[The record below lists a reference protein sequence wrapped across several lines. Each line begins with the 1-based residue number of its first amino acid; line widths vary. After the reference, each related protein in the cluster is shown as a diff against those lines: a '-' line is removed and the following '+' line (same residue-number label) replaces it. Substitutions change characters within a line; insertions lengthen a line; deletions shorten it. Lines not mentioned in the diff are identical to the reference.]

1 MKISQALDKVDEKQI
16 FIPAFQREYVWKRDD
31 AKQLIDSLIREYPTG
46 TMLTW
51 ETSNPPELKGPFKYS
66 PTQGSVKLLL
76 DGQQR
81 ITTLYM
87 LIRGEI
93 PPYYTQD
100 DIIHPI
106 MGLHVN
112 LETLELSYYM
122 KKRMEGN
129 PLWQD
134 ITAIF
139 QRQIRARDVV
149 RALEDNGVEVNRE
162 LEDLIDD
169 NMRNIENIV
178 EREFPEQIIPPK
190 ATVKEAI
197 DIFYKVNASGVALT
211 DAELALAQIS
221 GYWPEARDSIKAK
234 IAELAQHGFVLKLDF
249 MVYAL
254 LGCMY
259 NMGSDMKKLHA
270 NENLEAVYDNDGKLV
285 REGIKDVWHKLEKYT
300 LDYVMNLMR
309 SKAYVDH
316 TSEINSIYALIPIIS
331 FCYNH
336 HDEAIPEPQLWRI
349 IKWFYYSQ
357 IRARYVSQLP
367 QKLDFDL
374 RIIKE
379 KDHPFEELLGVI
391 AEDRRLKVVPEEFI
405 GRTISHPL
413 FALMKWYFKSKGA
426 TCFTTGLGLHKN
438 MGEKYQLENDHIFPS
453 AILKKHGYSRD
464 NRIKYQMAQ
473 ELTNRA
479 ILTQTANR
487 KKSDN
492 SADEYLSSIKEMSPN
507 ALQKQ
512 CIPEEENL
520 WKLENFEEFLNK
532 RRATL
537 AKEFNSFLNGLASVD
552 DESYGEMTTEEL
564 IQQGE
569 SEELEFKQSLRWGS
583 TDKADIK
590 KAQFIIMKTIAGFA
604 NSDGGILLIGV
615 TDEGES
621 LGLETDYDSLNG
633 NKDEFELHLGQL
645 IDATFGKV
653 FRKNN
658 IKIKF
663 PVINDN
669 EICHIE
675 IKNNKTAIVLHDI
688 NKNGQK
694 IEKFYLRSG
703 NATQELSMAEASEYI
718 ESQFDAV

>member
-16 FIPAFQREYVWKRDD
+16 FIPAFQREYVWKRED

-51 ETSNPPELKGPFKYS
+51 ETSSPPELKGPFKYS

-87 LIRGEI
+87 LIRGSI
-93 PPYYTQD
+93 PPYYTQE
-100 DIIHPI
+100 DITRPI

-112 LETLELSYYM
+112 LESLELSYYM

-134 ITAIF
+134 ITSIF
-139 QRQIRARDVV
+139 QRKIRTKDIV
-149 RALEDNGVEVNRE
+149 RKLKADNRE
-162 LEDLIDD
+162 VSRELDDLIDD

-221 GYWPEARDSIKAK
+221 GYWPEARDVIKAK
-234 IAELAQHGFVLKLDF
+234 IAELSKHGFVFKIDF
-249 MVYAL
+249 IVYAL
-254 LGCMY
+254 LACMY
-259 NMGSDMKKLHA
+259 NLGSDMKKLHSD
-270 NENLEAVYDNDGKLV
+270 ENLNTIYDD
-285 REGIKDVWHKLEKYT
+285 EGILTRESIKKVWDKLDTDT

-309 SKAYVDH
+309 SKAYIDH

-331 FCYNH
+331 FCFNQK
-336 HDEAIPEPQLWRI
+336 EAIPEPQLWRI
-349 IKWFYYSQ
+349 IKWFYFSQ
-357 IRARYVSQLP
+357 IKARYVSQLP

-379 KDHPFEELLGVI
+379 KEHPFEELLGVM
-391 AEDRRLKVVPEEFI
+391 AEEHRLTIVPEDFI
-405 GRTISHPL
+405 GRTVSHPL
-413 FALMKWYFKSKGA
+413 FGLMKWYFKSKKA

-438 MGEKYQLENDHIFPS
+438 IGGKYQLENDHIFPS
-453 AILKKHGYSRD
+453 AALQKHGYSRD

-479 ILTQTANR
+479 LLTQVANR

-492 SADEYLSSIKEMSPN
+492 SAEEYLLNIKEKAPES
-507 ALQKQ
+507 LKKQ
-512 CIPEEENL
+512 CIPMEESL
-520 WKLENFEEFLNK
+520 WKIEHFE
-532 RRATL
+532 
-537 AKEFNSFLNGLASVD
+537 SFLNERRKLLACEFNAFLNNLASEND
-552 DESYGEMTTEEL
+552 DNYGALTTEEL
-564 IQQGE
+564 ILHGE
-569 SEELEFKQSLRWGS
+569 SAELEFKQSLRWGA
-583 TDKADIK
+583 TDKVGIN
-590 KAQFIIMKTIAGFA
+590 KAQFIILKTIAGFTNA
-604 NSDGGILLIGV
+604 DGGTLLIGV
-615 TDEGES
+615 TDSGELSGLESDYES
-621 LGLETDYDSLNG
+621 LKGD
-633 NKDEFELHLGQL
+633 KDEFELHLGSL
-645 IDATFGKV
+645 IDASFSKV
-653 FRKNN
+653 FRANN

-663 PVINDN
+663 PNIHDI
-669 EICHIE
+669 EICQID
-675 IKNNKTAIVLHDI
+675 IKPNKSAIVLNSKD
-688 NKNGQK
+688 KNGLK

-703 NATQELSMAEASEYI
+703 NQTTELGMAEASKYI
-718 ESQFDAV
+718 ESNFV